1 MTGIKITGAGAG
13 SGKTYYLTQRLAE
26 EVRAGL
32 QPDAILAT
40 TFTRKAAGELRERIR
55 RLLIEWGR
63 HADAQRIFEGYI
75 GTVHSVC
82 NRLLSEYAVDAGL
95 SPAVEVLPEGDDTRF
110 FRIGVSAIAE
120 VYAEKLEPVAERL
133 ELNGSGSG
141 YAQTPDWRSEVEKVV
156 DLARANAISPASL
169 KAAGAHSAE
178 TLQRLLCGAG
188 PDSHPDAGH
197 PSVGHRDAADADAPG
212 GAADTGGA
220 GASGGTGERSIA
232 ERVAEVAEAVLPA
245 LKAIEEPKGSTKAA
259 TKLLEDFLRSHAT
272 GGTIPWSHYAK
283 LAKQPVN
290 KDAEGLFDGVNAAA
304 AEFAQSAEFRR
315 DLETMTHGVLG
326 CAADALEAFDT
337 YKRTQGFMDYTD
349 LETRVLALAREN
361 ERVRTG
367 ISESGPRI
375 FVDEFQDTSP
385 IQLALF
391 LALHELSGNSLW
403 VGDPKQAIY
412 GFRGADPALMSAAVK
427 RLGTHETLPYSWRS
441 REELVRFSN
450 AVFAPG
456 FTARGYDSVE
466 LKVPEQR
473 AAEAA
478 GGRIET
484 WYLASTNKEGDAAA
498 VAAGVAELLAE
509 RPDLAPGD
517 IAVLCRK
524 NADCAAIASQL
535 GRLGVDASVGHGTL
549 AQADECR
556 LATAALRFLADERDT
571 LALAEIVHLHPDHG
585 AHHVHHAQSAQTAPR
600 GKRPQKDGAAADD
613 GAAPWLS
620 ELTATPQE
628 TKDRRRAD
636 PLIQRLEDARAGV
649 ARRAPDEAL
658 EQVIALLNLP
668 RVVAAWPRSARRRAN
683 LDALRGACAQY
694 LASCDARRSAATVL
708 GFIRHL
714 GEQTPEQ
721 ATGTGDRTVQ
731 VLTYHGAKGLEW
743 RVVVLTD
750 LNSGTRDGSRTAF
763 GSSIESDAPLNLD
776 DPLAGRSVRYWPWP
790 FGRQEKIDGL
800 TDAIAA
806 SPQHREAVERSRDES
821 LRLLYVGVT
830 RAREELVLTARR
842 KVKGDSAKVEADWV
856 EELTDAD
863 GNPVIRWAT
872 PVQSSAEGEPAILR
886 AGTQAFETLT
896 RVLSPDHAGQIA
908 ESPPAEGPPTEAA
921 PTGYRPPAAEAP
933 VDYPPARLAP
943 SSRIL
948 HEPAADAPDGSA
960 APQTP
965 DAPGTPAAPDK
976 PVSQAPSVT
985 LFADLGERIPLA
997 GGSADSGSAGGPTR
1011 DRPSSAGSGSGGA
1024 DETALGNAL
1033 HAVYAATYPGIS
1045 EDRLLRT
1052 TERLLEAYGLAHA
1065 VAAPNVV
1072 LTYRRLTEFLSSS
1085 FEVTQLHR
1093 EWPISLRLE
1102 NGSRA
1107 EGWVD
1112 LLVETAEGCVIL
1124 DHKSFAG
1131 SDAAQRVAGFAPQ
1144 LRLYRDA
1151 LEAAGAGPVIATLIH
1166 LPMLGKVYH
1175 VQ

>member
-1 MTGIKITGAGAG
+1 MTGINITGAGAG
-13 SGKTYYLTQRLAE
+13 SGKTYYLTHRLAE
-26 EVRAGL
+26 AVRDGL
-32 QPDAILAT
+32 PPEAILAT

-55 RLLIEWGR
+55 RLLIEWDR
-63 HADAQRIFEGYI
+63 QADAQRIFEGYI

-82 NRLLSEYAVDAGL
+82 NRLLAEYAVDAGL

-110 FRIGVSAIAE
+110 FRIGVSAIAAL
-120 VYAEKLEPVAERL
+120 YAEKLEPVAERL

-141 YAQTPDWRSEVEKVV
+141 HAQTTDWRSEVETVMN
-156 DLARANAISPASL
+156 LARANAISPASL

-188 PDSHPDAGH
+188 QDADTDHPG
-197 PSVGHRDAADADAPG
+197 VGHRDAGVAAALGAADAPG
-212 GAADTGGA
+212 GAGAELLAGSAAADA
-220 GASGGTGERSIA
+220 GAGERSIA
-232 ERVAEVAEAVLPA
+232 ERVAEAAAAVLPA
-245 LKAIEEPKGSTKAA
+245 LQAIESPKGSTKEA
-259 TKLLEDFLRSHAT
+259 TRQLEDFLSRHAT
-272 GGTIPWSHYAK
+272 GATIPWSRYVK
-283 LAKQPVN
+283 LAKQSVN
-290 KDAEGLFDGVNAAA
+290 KDAEGLFDTVNAVA

-315 DLETMTHGVLG
+315 DLETMTHGVLN
-326 CAADALEAFDT
+326 CAADALEAFDN

-349 LETRVLALAREN
+349 LETRVLQLAREN

-367 ISESGPRI
+367 IAESGPRI

-391 LALHELSGNSLW
+391 LALHDLSGSSLW

-450 AVFAPG
+450 AVFGPV
-456 FTARGYDSVE
+456 FSARGYDAVTLE
-466 LKVPEQR
+466 VPDER

-498 VAAGVAELLAE
+498 VAAGVAQLLAE
-509 RPDLAPGD
+509 RRDLTPGD
-517 IAVLCRK
+517 VAVLCRK
-524 NADCAAIASQL
+524 NADCATIAGYL
-535 GRLGVDASVGHGTL
+535 GRHGIDASVGHGTL

-571 LALAEIVHLHPDHG
+571 LALAEIVQLHPEHG
-585 AHHVHHAQSAQTAPR
+585 AHRTPGAQSAQS
-600 GKRPQKDGAAADD
+600 GKRPQNEGPTADD
-613 GAAPWLS
+613 AGAPWLN
-620 ELTATPQE
+620 ELMATPQE
-628 TKDRRRAD
+628 TTELWRAD
-636 PLIQRLEDARAGV
+636 PLIQRLEDARSGI

-658 EQVIALLNLP
+658 EQVVALLNLP
-668 RVVAAWPRSARRRAN
+668 RVVASWPRSARRRAN
-683 LDALRGACAQY
+683 LDALRGACARY

-714 GEQTPEQ
+714 EEQTPEQ
-721 ATGTGDRTVQ
+721 ATGTGDNTVQ

-743 RVVVLTD
+743 KLVVLTD
-750 LNSGTRDGSRTAF
+750 LGASTREGSRTAF
-763 GSSIESDAPLNLD
+763 GVSIEADSPIDLD

-790 FGRQEKIDGL
+790 FGKQQKIDEL
-800 TDAIAA
+800 SDAIAA

-842 KVKGDSAKVEADWV
+842 KVKGDSATVEAAWV

-863 GNPVIRWAT
+863 GKPVLEWPT
-872 PVQSSAEGEPAILR
+872 PAQPLAAGERAALR
-886 AGTQAFETLT
+886 VGTQTFETLT
-896 RVLSPDHAGQIA
+896 RVLTPSDAPSAAAGGA
-908 ESPPAEGPPTEAA
+908 PTTAAAGPLAEGPLGETSPAS
-921 PTGYRPPAAEAP
+921 YRPPAPATETP
-933 VDYPPARLAP
+933 VEHPPARLAP
-943 SSRIL
+943 SSLVL
-948 HEPAADAPDGSA
+948 HDSTPDTPGDTAARK
-960 APQTP
+960 TP
-965 DAPGTPAAPDK
+965 DAATAP
-976 PVSQAPSVT
+976 APSVT
-985 LFADLGERIPLA
+985 LFADLGGRIPVA
-997 GGSADSGSAGGPTR
+997 GGATAGGV
-1011 DRPSSAGSGSGGA
+1011 

-1033 HAVYAATYPGIS
+1033 HAVYAAAYPGIS
-1045 EDRLLRT
+1045 EERLLRIANK
-1052 TERLLEAYGLAHA
+1052 LLAAYGLGHA
-1065 VAAPNVV
+1065 VAPPDVV
-1072 LTYRRLTEFLSSS
+1072 LTYRRLSECLSAN
-1085 FEVTQLHR
+1085 FEVRRLHR
-1093 EWPISLRLE
+1093 EWPVSLLLE

-1112 LLVETAEGCVIL
+1112 LLVETARGCVIL

-1131 SDAAQRVAGFAPQ
+1131 QDADGRVAGFAPQ
-1144 LRLYRDA
+1144 LRLYRHA
-1151 LEAAGAGPVIATLIH
+1151 LEAAGAGPVRATLIH
-1166 LPMLGKVYH
+1166 LPVLGKVYH